1 MKGNRVGTLA
11 ELQNPKAGDSV
22 TSACGTIKVNVKDD
36 GSLPVSLLSKRRG
49 SFNIQ
54 LYYEGKT
61 EPDTVVF
68 RTDDPRVPAYRL
80 DVDRKLTKIK
90 ILTNPV

>member
-1 MKGNRVGTLA
+1 MGNLA
-11 ELQNPKAGDSV
+11 EVQNPKAGDSV
-22 TSACGTIKVNVKDD
+22 TSACGTIKVTLNDD

-54 LYYEGKT
+54 LYYEGT
-61 EPDTVVF
+61 PEPDTVVF
-68 RTDDPRVPAYRL
+68 RTDDPRLPAYRL
-80 DVDRKLTKIK
+80 NVDRKLIKIK

>member
-1 MKGNRVGTLA
+1 VGNLA
-11 ELQNPKAGDSV
+11 EVQNPKAGDSV
-22 TSACGTIKVNVKDD
+22 TSACGTIKVTLKDD

-54 LYYEGKT
+54 LYYEVT
-61 EPDTVVF
+61 IEPDTVVF

-80 DVDRKLTKIK
+80 DVDIKLTKIK

>member
-1 MKGNRVGTLA
+1 VGNLA
-11 ELQNPKAGDSV
+11 EVQNPKAGDSV
-22 TSACGTIKVNVKDD
+22 TSACGTIKVTLKDD

-54 LYYEGKT
+54 LYYEGTT